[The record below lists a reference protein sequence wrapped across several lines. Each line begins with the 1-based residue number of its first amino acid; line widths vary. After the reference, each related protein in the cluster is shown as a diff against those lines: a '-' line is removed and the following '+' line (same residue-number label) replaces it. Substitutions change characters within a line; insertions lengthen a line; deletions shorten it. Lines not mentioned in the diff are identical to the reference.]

1 MGINSIQCELFTLYT
16 NMLYKLYVESGEYMR
31 ELNERILDA
40 WIDLTT
46 VINNERL
53 VSEMP
58 LNESLICRILYQNKE
73 NDITATDLCSLTKMQ
88 KSQMNRTLMNM
99 EKKNW
104 IIRQRSDKDKRQILI
119 ALNEEKM
126 RAYQEQ
132 HEHILNI
139 VNKLIERIGQENTE
153 KTVELLNLI
162 VQIAREEII

>member
-1 MGINSIQCELFTLYT
+1 
-16 NMLYKLYVESGEYMR
+16 MLYKLYVESGEYMR

-58 LNESLICRILYQNKE
+58 LNESLICRILCQNKE

>member
-1 MGINSIQCELFTLYT
+1 M
-16 NMLYKLYVESGEYMR
+16 YVESGEYMR

-58 LNESLICRILYQNKE
+58 LNEALICRILYQNQE

-119 ALNEEKM
+119 ALNEEKI

-162 VQIAREEII
+162 VQIAREENI

>member
-1 MGINSIQCELFTLYT
+1 MTVKYINSKNEVLEFIGADILPT
-16 NMLYKLYVESGEYMR
+16 SGYLHQR
-31 ELNERILDA
+31 KWN
-40 WIDLTT
+40 T
-46 VINNERL
+46 
-53 VSEMP
+53 
-58 LNESLICRILYQNKE
+58 NKE

-139 VNKLIERIGQENTE
+139 VNKLIELIGQENTE